1 MSSSKLDLGAF
12 SISLSVKDLKVSKTF
27 YEKLGFEKFGGDGE
41 HYLIMKNGQHL
52 IGLFQGM
59 FDKNILTFNPGW
71 DQNAKKLD
79 SFTDIRDLQKKLKD
93 SGVEL
98 IEEADKNSSGP
109 ASFTLVDPDGN
120 PILIDQ
126 HI

>member
-1 MSSSKLDLGAF
+1 MELGAF
-12 SISLSVKDLKVSKTF
+12 SISLTVKDLQTSKAF
-27 YEKLGFEKFGGDGE
+27 YEKLGFTQFGGDASQNW
-41 HYLIMKNGQHL
+41 LIMKNGTTI

-59 FDKNILTFNPGW
+59 FDTNALTFNPGW
-71 DQNAKKLD
+71 DSDANTLENY
-79 SFTDIRDLQKKLKD
+79 TDVRELQRKFKEQGL
-93 SGVEL
+93 EL
-98 IEEADKNSSGP
+98 VSEADESTEGP